1 MFHCRNFIVNKVNLA
16 DIKNE
21 IISLHIY
28 ELDSFVRM
36 WKIELILNIA
46 RTLNKILSYGYT
58 KKLKYLFF
66 CFR

>member
-1 MFHCRNFIVNKVNLA
+1 MFYCRNFIVNKINLA

-36 WKIELILNIA
+36 WKIELI
-46 RTLNKILSYGYT
+46 
-58 KKLKYLFF
+58 
-66 CFR
+66 

>member
-1 MFHCRNFIVNKVNLA
+1 MA

-46 RTLNKILSYGYT
+46 RTLNKILSYGYM

>member
-1 MFHCRNFIVNKVNLA
+1 MFYCRNFIVNKINLA

-46 RTLNKILSYGYT
+46 RTLNKILSYGYM